1 VILTAE
7 PAPFART
14 RKRRAF
20 VKARWRLMLVPAA
33 LVAVALFTVTGA
45 SARTG
50 SSSSIITD
58 GTTGTVT
65 NIDPAGNYDYDT
77 ATVDYM
83 IFNRLLAAG
92 PGKNLAP
99 HAELATKCASVGNL
113 KTWACDLRKNVK
125 FSNGDD
131 FTSTDVKFSFDR
143 TIKINDPSGISSLLS
158 NLKSTTTSGPYRVV
172 FHLKE
177 AQSTWPLVLT
187 TTAGS
192 MIVDHKVYPANKILP
207 STSPQVG
214 TGPYVLS
221 KYTPGQQAVFTP
233 NPNYWGPKPKNGGVI
248 INYYSKSSTMK
259 LALEKGDLDMAFQT
273 FAPTELISLQKEKG
287 ITVNVGAGAGIRYLV
302 MDVGDQA
309 TKLGVPTDNIA
320 VRKAIAYLMPRQT
333 IASRVYHGQVK
344 PLYSMVAAGLPGHV
358 DAFAK
363 LYGKTPNKAKAAA
376 VLKAA
381 GVSTPISLTIWYT
394 PSHYGDASADE
405 YAEIQRAL
413 NGSGLFK
420 ITLKTAEWAQYVNTL
435 GSTKGV
441 FQLGWFPDYVDAEDY
456 LKPFYPTG
464 QFLQNGYDNPKMD
477 ALQVKEGAAKTTA
490 ARLAIIRQMQMLA
503 AQDVPIIPYWQN
515 SMIAVSHND
524 VKGIPSTLD
533 PTYIMRFW
541 LLSK

>member
-1 VILTAE
+1 
-7 PAPFART
+7 
-14 RKRRAF
+14 

-45 SARTG
+45 SARTN

-58 GTTGTVT
+58 GTTDTVT
-65 NIDPAGNYDYDT
+65 NIDPAGNYDYGT

-83 IFNRLLAAG
+83 IFNRLLASG
-92 PGKNLAP
+92 PGKDLKP
-99 HAELATKCASVGNL
+99 HAELATKCASMGNL

-125 FSNGDD
+125 FSNGDP

-143 TIKINDPSGISSLLS
+143 TIKIKDPSGISSLLS

-177 AQSTWPLVLT
+177 PQSTWPLILT

-214 TGPYVLS
+214 TGPYVLT

-233 NPNYWGPKPKNGGVI
+233 NPNYWGPKPANGGVI

-259 LALEKGDLDMAFQT
+259 LALEQGSIDMAFQT

-287 ITVNVGAGAGIRYLV
+287 ITVHKGLAASIRYLV
-302 MDVGDQA
+302 MDVGSAA
-309 TKLGVPTDNIA
+309 TKVSSPTDNLA
-320 VRKAIAYLMPRQT
+320 VRQAIAYLFPRQA
-333 IASRVYHGQVK
+333 IASQVYHGQVK
-344 PLYSMVAAGLPGHV
+344 PLYSMVPAGLPGHI
-358 DAFAK
+358 DAFKTVYGAK
-363 LYGKTPNKAKAAA
+363 PNKAKAAA

-381 GVSTPISLTIWYT
+381 GVSTPVNVTFWYT

-413 NGSGLFK
+413 DASGLFK
-420 ITLKTAEWAQYVNTL
+420 VTLKTAEWAQYVNTL
-435 GSTKGV
+435 GTTKGI
-441 FQLGWFPDYVDAEDY
+441 FQLGWFPDYVDPEDY
-456 LKPFYPTG
+456 LKPFYPAG
-464 QFLQNGYDNPKMD
+464 QFLSNGYSSKQMD
-477 ALQVKEGAAKTTA
+477 ALEIKEQSAKTTA
-490 ARLAIIRQMQMLA
+490 ARLAIVRQMQMLA
-503 AQDVPIIPYWQN
+503 AKDVPIIPYWQG

-524 VKGIPSTLD
+524 VKGIDKTLD
-533 PTYIMRFW
+533 PTFIMRFW

>member
-1 VILTAE
+1 
-7 PAPFART
+7 
-14 RKRRAF
+14 
-20 VKARWRLMLVPAA
+20 VKARWRFLLVPAA
-33 LVAVALFTVTGA
+33 LAAVSLFVVAGA
-45 SARTG
+45 SART
-50 SSSSIITD
+50 SDSSSIITD

-77 ATVDYM
+77 ATVDYL
-83 IFNRLLAAG
+83 IFDRLLVSG

-99 HAELATKCASVGNL
+99 HQSLATGCASMGSL
-113 KTWACDLRKNVK
+113 KTWACTLRKGIK

-143 TIKINDPSGISSLLS
+143 VIKIKDPSGISSLLS
-158 NLKSTTTSGPYRVV
+158 NLKSTTTSGAYKVV
-172 FHLKE
+172 FHLKDP
-177 AQSTWPLVLT
+177 QSTWPDILT
-187 TTAGS
+187 TGAGN
-192 MIVDHKVYPANKILP
+192 IVDHKVYPAGKILP

-233 NPNYWGPKPKNGGVI
+233 NPNFWGPKPKNGGVI

-287 ITVNVGAGAGIRYLV
+287 ITVHVGAGAGIRYLV
-302 MDVGDQA
+302 MDVGSAAQ
-309 TKLGVPTDNIA
+309 KVGVPTDNIA
-320 VRKAIAYLMPRQT
+320 VRKAIAYLLPRQT
-333 IASRVYHGQVK
+333 ISTRVYHGQVK

-358 DAFAK
+358 DAFTK
-363 LYGKTPNKAKAAA
+363 LYGKTPSKAKAAA

-381 GVSTPISLTIWYT
+381 GVSTPISMTVWYT

-405 YAEIQRAL
+405 FAEIQRAL

-456 LKPFYPTG
+456 LMPFYPTG

-477 ALQVKEGAAKTTA
+477 ALAVKERGAKTTGV
-490 ARLAIIRQMQMLA
+490 RLAIIRQMQMLA